1 MGEEQSKIDEVATM
15 MCLIQGLKEKKG
27 GGRGTTVNINV
38 AATAQ
43 TQTMMCHIQQTH
55 ASTECQILISM
66 H

>member
-38 AATAQ
+38 AAT
-43 TQTMMCHIQQTH
+43 MMCLIRQTH